1 MPGADD
7 QPPSNESRTALGV
20 AGQRAAH
27 LWLDDPPPIL
37 DDGISARL
45 AGPDAEAFI
54 RGHAERFRRARSMAL
69 RATVVARS
77 RFAEDELAAAAVR
90 GVRQAVILGAGLDTF
105 AYRQP
110 AWASD
115 LRIAELD
122 HPASQAAKLDRLA
135 SAGVAI
141 PGNVRHVPI
150 DLVTG
155 DLAAALDRAGLDRL
169 QPMLIAWLG
178 VMMYLPPDASDRVAD
193 HRRRAGARIRAGAH
207 LRAPGHPGPGSAGG
221 RGWRRWRAVAGSTRS
236 SRPGPPPRCGRVRPL
251 DDRAPGGHPRP
262 LLHRPDGPARAIP
275 SDACGCMVLTRRPAL
290 GQASRVDRLP
300 ADHPR
305 RPLARTQGR
314 RARTR
319 LAPRCTAHAHP
330 GARRLC

>member
-77 RFAEDELAAAAVR
+77 RFAEDELAAAAIR

-178 VMMYLPPDASDRVAD
+178 VMMYLPPDASDRVLTTA
-193 HRRRAGARIRAGAH
+193 AG
-207 LRAPGHPGPGSAGG
+207 LAPGSELVLTFAHPAIPGRDRLADAVGAAGEPWLDRPDPRGLGLRLDAAGFARWTIVPPGAIRDRYFTG
-221 RGWRRWRAVAGSTRS
+221 RTDLPAPSRPTLAVAWS
-236 SRPGPPPRCGRVRPL
+236 
-251 DDRAPGGHPRP
+251 
-262 LLHRPDGPARAIP
+262 
-275 SDACGCMVLTRRPAL
+275 
-290 GQASRVDRLP
+290 
-300 ADHPR
+300 
-305 RPLARTQGR
+305 
-314 RARTR
+314 
-319 LAPRCTAHAHP
+319 
-330 GARRLC
+330 